1 MLTGLT
7 NQTSCFRKMA
17 VTLFALKRIG
27 LKEKG
32 LATGSNGVQS
42 QECWGTMRE
51 KTLPREALTKPF
63 QTVLPEFSPTVR
75 TRTRHSWLPEPTVAP
90 HYLQSEIP
98 AHSSES
104 PVITP
109 DCLSDSHPSISFLGH
124 RHLPVPPLP
133 PQDTPRC
140 IYIPFFPHLCV
151 RKQLEI

>member
-1 MLTGLT
+1 
-7 NQTSCFRKMA
+7 MA
-17 VTLFALKRIG
+17 VTLFAVKRIG

-51 KTLPREALTKPF
+51 KILPREALTKPF
-63 QTVLPEFSPTVR
+63 RTVLPELSPTVQ
-75 TRTRHSWLPEPTVAP
+75 TRTRHSWLPEPAMAP
-90 HYLQSEIP
+90 HYLQSEVP

-109 DCLSDSHPSISFLGH
+109 DCLSDSHPPISFLGH

-133 PQDTPRC
+133 PRHSQVHL
-140 IYIPFFPHLCV
+140 YPFLSPPLC
-151 RKQLEI
+151 